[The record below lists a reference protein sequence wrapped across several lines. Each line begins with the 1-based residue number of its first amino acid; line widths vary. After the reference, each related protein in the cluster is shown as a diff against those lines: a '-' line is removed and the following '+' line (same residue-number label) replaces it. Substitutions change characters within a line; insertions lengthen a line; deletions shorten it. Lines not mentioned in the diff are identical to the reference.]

1 MIAIKK
7 KGIFIIFFIIFLI
20 NIFSIVKRRDFNFS
34 NLMNSFYLSE
44 YHEIK
49 KDLNMRYNENDIKYD
64 YTNII
69 IFLKIN
75 KIKEIN
81 IDKDILKKYNNM
93 GDIIFYIY
101 PIKFNDKSQYVISYF
116 NKSKYNGC
124 KLIISKPKNED
135 EKNLNK
141 RLTLYICE

>member
-93 GDIIFYIY
+93 ADIIFYIY